1 MKIAILLPYKENYTK
16 KLAGAAS
23 LWVHDYNKYS
33 KLSKGIII
41 YGNLNDNLK
50 PLSKNFKNIQ
60 IKTKLFSKTKE
71 YTNKFLKLIIKKKPN
86 IIEIHN
92 RPESVHM
99 ILNAE
104 ITSELILVF
113 HNNPLEL
120 NGSKSISERITLLEK
135 CFKIF
140 FVSNWVKN
148 KFFEN
153 LPFTNKNNCEII
165 HPWTS
170 PLNKFPKKEHIITF
184 SGKLNYSKGYDLF
197 SDVIPKILN
206 KHKLWKAVVL
216 GSEPRE
222 KIILNHPRIKKCG
235 WVSFNEASDY
245 YKQSSIVVVPSRW
258 EEPFGRTAMEG
269 AANGCATI
277 ISNRGGLK
285 ETFNVQKKLILKKL
299 DTNNLFKII
308 DTCIKNKFFLKKVQK
323 QNFSNVLHKVKLKI
337 PLIDTI
343 KLSSKYK
350 INFFNNKKI
359 KILHI
364 GNFNE
369 KNSHRLF
376 NISISNKITNG
387 MIRNDCDVINFD
399 YRNYFNITKKC
410 NEKIIEIVDNYN
422 PQLILFGHNNLLQ
435 RQQLEYIKKIKIKTA
450 IWFEDSLHEKGPD
463 SKDSLSLI
471 EQNHDLIDNYFVT
484 TSPDK
489 IITKIPKNK
498 INFIPVP
505 ADPNIEN
512 LEIYKYKN
520 RYKDIFFGM
529 SHGVNFGKLK
539 KNIIDDR
546 ELFIKKLMYENPNIS
561 FELLGI
567 NNEQPKWGMDFFRS
581 LSKCKMALNLSRGE
595 PVKYYSSNRIASYT
609 ANGIATLIDIR
620 TNYNKFFNDDEMIFY
635 KNFKDLSK
643 ILNEEKFNEKKIN
656 SIGKKGKARYLK
668 IFNNYLVSNF
678 ILAKTLNKK
687 INKNIVWD

>member
-1 MKIAILLPYKENYTK
+1 MKIATLLPYKENYTFSK
-16 KLAGAAS
+16 AQAAAI
-23 LWVHDYNKYS
+23 WVSDFYQNSKFKNNNYIFGTTSSNYFLTYNYINIKIS
-33 KLSKGIII
+33 
-41 YGNLNDNLK
+41 NLK
-50 PLSKNFKNIQ
+50 SKF
-60 IKTKLFSKTKE
+60 TSTTKE
-71 YTNKFLKLIIKKKPN
+71 YCNNFIKFSKNKNFD

-92 RPESVHM
+92 RPEVFNIIKPYLNSKFILYFHNDPISMSGSKTAKERLNLLINVDKIIFISKWVKDRFFINLDEKLSAKTEIVYHSVHK
-99 ILNAE
+99 
-104 ITSELILVF
+104 
-113 HNNPLEL
+113 
-120 NGSKSISERITLLEK
+120 SK
-135 CFKIF
+135 KIY
-140 FVSNWVKN
+140 
-148 KFFEN
+148 
-153 LPFTNKNNCEII
+153 
-165 HPWTS
+165 
-170 PLNKFPKKEHIITF
+170 KKENKITF
-184 SGKLNYSKGYDLF
+184 VGKLNISKGYDIYK
-197 SDVIPKILN
+197 DAIIKILN
-206 KHKLWKAVVL
+206 EFKNWRAYSIGDESRQRPVINHVNHKELGFLSHKEVLSFLSTSEIAV
-216 GSEPRE
+216 
-222 KIILNHPRIKKCG
+222 I
-235 WVSFNEASDY
+235 
-245 YKQSSIVVVPSRW
+245 PSRW

-269 AANGCATI
+269 AASGCATI
-277 ISNRGGLK
+277 ISSRGGLK
-285 ETFNVQKKLILKKL
+285 ETFDVQKKLILKKL

-308 DTCIKNKFFLKKVQK
+308 DTCIKNKFFLKKIQK
-323 QNFSNVLHKVKLKI
+323 QNFSNVLHKAKLKI
-337 PLIDTI
+337 SLIDTI

-387 MIRNDCDVINFD
+387 MVMNHCDVINFD
-399 YRNYFNITKKC
+399 YRNYFNFTKKC
-410 NEKIIEIVDNYN
+410 NEKIIEIVNNYN

-435 RQQLEYIKKIKIKTA
+435 RPQLEYIKKIKIKTA

-463 SKDSLSLI
+463 NKASLSLI

-546 ELFIKKLMYENPNIS
+546 ELFIKQLMYENPNIS

-567 NNEQPKWGMDFFRS
+567 NNEQPKWGTNFFRS
-581 LSKCKMALNLSRGE
+581 LSKCKMALNLSRGV

-635 KNFKDLSK
+635 K
-643 ILNEEKFNEKKIN
+643 
-656 SIGKKGKARYLK
+656 
-668 IFNNYLVSNF
+668 IFV
-678 ILAKTLNKK
+678 
-687 INKNIVWD
+687 

>member
-1 MKIAILLPYKENYTK
+1 MKTAILLPYKENYTK

-23 LWVHDYNKYS
+23 LWVSDYNKYS
-33 KLSKGIII
+33 KLSKGIVI
-41 YGNLNDNLK
+41 YGNLYDNLK

-71 YTNKFLKLIIKKKPN
+71 YTNKFLKLIINKKPN

-92 RPESVHM
+92 RPESAHI
-99 ILNAE
+99 ILKAE

-120 NGSKSISERITLLEK
+120 NGSKSISDRITLLDK

-170 PLNKFPKKEHIITF
+170 PLNKFPKKEYIITF

-197 SDVIPKILN
+197 ADAIPKILN

-222 KIILNHPRIKKCG
+222 KISLNHPRIKKCG
-235 WVSFNEASDY
+235 WVSFNEASEY
-245 YKQSSIVVVPSRW
+245 YKRSSIVVVPSRW

-285 ETFNVQKKLILKKL
+285 ETFDVQQKLILEKL

-308 DTCIKNKFFLKKVQK
+308 DTCIKNKFFLKKIQK

-387 MIRNDCDVINFD
+387 MIRNDCDIINFD
-399 YRNYFNITKKC
+399 YRNYFNIVKKC
-410 NEKIIEIVDNYN
+410 NEKIIEIINNYN

-463 SKDSLSLI
+463 NKASLSLI

-546 ELFIKKLMYENPNIS
+546 ELFIKQLMHENPNIS

-567 NNEQPKWGMDFFRS
+567 NNEQPKWGTNFFRS

-620 TNYNKFFNDDEMIFY
+620 TNYNKFFNDDEIIFY
-635 KNFKDLSK
+635 KNLKDLSK

>member
-1 MKIAILLPYKENYTK
+1 MKTAILLPYKENYTK

-23 LWVHDYNKYS
+23 LWVSDYNKYS
-33 KLSKGIII
+33 KLSKGIVI

-71 YTNKFLKLIIKKKPN
+71 YTNKFLKLIINKKPN

-92 RPESVHM
+92 RPESAHI
-99 ILNAE
+99 ILKAE

-120 NGSKSISERITLLEK
+120 SGSKSISDRITLLDK

-165 HPWTS
+165 HPWTL

-197 SDVIPKILN
+197 ADVIPKILN

-222 KIILNHPRIKKCG
+222 KISLNHPRIKKCG

-285 ETFNVQKKLILKKL
+285 ETFDVQKKLILKKL

-308 DTCIKNKFFLKKVQK
+308 DTCIKNKFFLKKIQK
-323 QNFSNVLHKVKLKI
+323 QNFSNVLHKAKLKI

-387 MIRNDCDVINFD
+387 MIRNHCDIINFD
-399 YRNYFNITKKC
+399 YRNYFNIAKKC
-410 NEKIIEIVDNYN
+410 NEKIIEIINNYN

-435 RQQLEYIKKIKIKTA
+435 RPQLEYIKKIKIKTA

-581 LSKCKMALNLSRGE
+581 LSKCKMALNLSRGI